1 MGETTTS
8 LKTGWSMKTAENSRE
23 ALDLYFKDISSST
36 PLSSKEEVELAEKIR
51 EGNEEAR
58 NSLVSANLRYVVRV
72 ATEYRGCGMSM
83 EDLIGSGNLGLITAA
98 ERFDPDRN
106 VRFITYATWWI
117 RHAIQRSLSYDSR
130 TVRLP
135 TNKLRLL
142 HSITDV
148 TRRLGNS
155 YQSEPGAHDVAEALN
170 ISVEKVRAVLVHAQ
184 ETSSLDTVPQDSERS
199 ELMLNLPDLETELP
213 DVHVGDES
221 DRQEID
227 SILNTLGEREAT
239 VLRKSYGL
247 DGGEPMTLEEI
258 GKTMKVTKERVR
270 QIRERAFA
278 KLRHPR
284 RRVRLDVLRQ
294 TM

>member
-1 MGETTTS
+1 
-8 LKTGWSMKTAENSRE
+8 MKTAENSRE